1 MLRVGPYVVERRL
14 ATGGM
19 AEVLLARD
27 PSGELVALKRV
38 LPHLAGEHAVVRRFV
53 DEARTLVEL
62 DDPHIV
68 ALRDCFAER
77 RVLVLALEHVAG
89 VDLRTLLAHAR
100 RRGVALPPGAV
111 AALKG
116 GVAAGLA
123 HLHRRGLVHGDLKA
137 SNVLVSWRGEVKLCD
152 LGLAVPGSP
161 VVDERALAG
170 LLRRLGG
177 DAGTAADRAALVALL
192 DELFPAAERP
202 RLEAV
207 PGEPTPVLRR
217 LRAGVVAFAAAFLLV
232 LCVAWLR
239 TAPDR

>member
-1 MLRVGPYVVERRL
+1 VLNVGPYVVERRL

-27 PSGELVALKRV
+27 PAGELVALKRV

-68 ALRDCFAER
+68 ALRDCFVER
-77 RVLVLALEHVAG
+77 GVLVLALEHADG
-89 VDLRTLLAHAR
+89 VDLRTLLARAR
-100 RRGVALPPGAV
+100 RRGVTPPPGAV
-111 AALKG
+111 AALKA
-116 GVAAGLA
+116 GVAAGLG
-123 HLHRRGLVHGDLKA
+123 HLHGRGLTHGDLKA

-152 LGLAVPGSP
+152 LGLAAPGSP
-161 VVDERALAG
+161 AADERAFAA

-177 DAGTAADRAALVALL
+177 EAGAAADCAALVALL

-202 RLEAV
+202 ALEAA
-207 PGEPTPVLRR
+207 PGEPTRVLR
-217 LRAGVVAFAAAFLLV
+217 LRAGLMAFAATFLV
-232 LCVAWLR
+232 ALCVAWLR
-239 TAPDR
+239 AAHDR